1 MHSITGLHSD
11 LKLSLPERIAEL
23 TPGQYMIFA
32 ELNFLYAV
40 GQISFRQLK
49 VQLLYKLLNMERKAD
64 LSKEKNDLV
73 VENVHRMAQLLDS
86 FYTAEVQNGT
96 SVQVIDLSHVENPL
110 PTIQLAG
117 TTLHGPK
124 AALTSCSF
132 GQYMAANDTFND
144 FHASKD
150 LELLNLLS
158 AQLYWQQGRKY
169 DGEAVENRVK
179 AFKNVPIGTKYG
191 IFLFF
196 AACQQFIANTT
207 ALPIGGGNT
216 VDLTV
221 LFKKTEGSNGKPSIG
236 MLGSLYSLAETGVF
250 GDIQRTSNQNLYD
263 ILIYLVD
270 KHHEVEKLKRD
281 AKNTGT

>member
-1 MHSITGLHSD
+1 MHSITGVNND

-23 TPGQYMIFA
+23 SPAQYIAFA

-40 GQISFRQLK
+40 GQISFRQMK
-49 VQLLYKLLNMERKAD
+49 VELLYKLLNMDRKAD
-64 LSKEKNDLV
+64 VSKEKNELV
-73 VENVHRMAQLLDS
+73 IENVQRMAQLLDS
-86 FYTAEVQNGT
+86 FYTSEVQNGA
-96 SVQVIDLSHVENPL
+96 SVQVIDLSYVENPL
-110 PTIQLAG
+110 SEIKMQG
-117 TTLHGPK
+117 IMLHGPK
-124 AALTSCSF
+124 VALTSCTF

-150 LELLNLLS
+150 LELLDLLA
-158 AQLYWQQGRKY
+158 AQLYWPKGQKY
-169 DGEAVENRVK
+169 NGELVENRLK
-179 AFKNVPIGTKYG
+179 AFKTVDIGIKYG

-196 AACQQFIANTT
+196 AACQQFIANQN
-207 ALPIGGGNT
+207 ALPIGGGNY

-221 LFKKTEGSNGKPSIG
+221 LFKKTEDGNGKPSIG

-250 GDIQRTSNQNLYD
+250 GDIKATSDQNLYD

-281 AKNTGT
+281 AKNRPA